1 MKAYTIIRSP
11 FSSKARH
18 VGDPLE
24 IWVMLLANDH

>member
-18 VGDPLE
+18 VGDPLG

>member
-18 VGDPLE
+18 VGDPLG
-24 IWVMLLANDH
+24 IWVMLLTTNH